1 MKIVIGSSKNIVFE
15 GIFSIIQ
22 KETDVEVS
30 DIVDDTDSLLLACT
44 KIQPEVVLLHSIWK
58 DATELIPIIG
68 TIQEVSPNTGVV
80 LMASGNESHTFY
92 EIHAAGAMAYLN
104 PVNITAD
111 HLMQAVRS
119 AAERRLYLSAATK
132 VLFKAGASNLGVLH
146 QEADKLLGDRENYVL
161 ALLGAG
167 NSSKKIAQIL
177 KISVGTVEVHRRNI
191 MFKTGLHNIADL
203 TRFAIRNKLI
213 SA

>member
-1 MKIVIGSSKNIVFE
+1 MKIVIGSSRNIVFE
-15 GIFSIIQ
+15 GIVSVIQ
-22 KETDVEVS
+22 KEIDVDVS
-30 DIVDDTDSLLLACT
+30 DIVDDPESLLASC
-44 KIQPEVVLLHSIWK
+44 KENQPEVVLLNSIWS
-58 DATELIPIIG
+58 DPAQLIPMIEAIR
-68 TIQEVSPNTGVV
+68 EVSPKSGVV
-80 LMASGNESHTFY
+80 LIANENEFHTFY

-104 PVNITAD
+104 PVKISPD
-111 HLMQAVRS
+111 HLIQAVRQV
-119 AAERRLYLSAATK
+119 AECRLYVSDATK
-132 VLFKAGASNLGVLH
+132 TLFLADITHRSVLH
-146 QEADKLLGDRENYVL
+146 EEVGKKLGEREMYVL
-161 ALLGAG
+161 SLLGAG